1 MSSREFT
8 VLTDVSLITC
18 IVQRGA
24 ADRVVAA
31 AQEAGAQGATIHYG
45 RGSGVRERL
54 GILGLAI
61 EVEKEIITII
71 VADDQVD
78 RVFEKMYFAGE
89 LNVPGM
95 GFIYISHLDKA
106 ATFIPHEIIERI
118 SGKTPDTTG
127 TE

>member
-24 ADRVVAA
+24 ADRIVAA
-31 AQEAGAQGATIHYG
+31 AQEAGAQGATVYYG
-45 RGSGVRERL
+45 RGSGIRERL
-54 GILGLAI
+54 GVLGLAI

-95 GFIYISHLDKA
+95 GLIYISNLEKV
-106 ATFIPHEIIERI
+106 ATFIPHEVIERI
-118 SGKTPDTTG
+118 SRKTSDTEA

>member
-8 VLTDVSLITC
+8 ILTDVSLITC

-24 ADRVVAA
+24 ADKIVAA
-31 AQEAGAQGATIHYG
+31 AQEAGAQGATVYYG

-54 GILGLAI
+54 GVLGLAI

-95 GFIYISHLDKA
+95 GFIYISNLDKA
-106 ATFIPHEIIERI
+106 ATFIPHEVIEKI
-118 SGKTPDTTG
+118 SRQTSDAEIK
-127 TE
+127 E